1 MPDLRRW
8 RPAGRALLPE
18 LQPHPR
24 PRPSWGLLLV
34 PGTAATAEYRSAG
47 ARTKLP
53 RSEPQVPS
61 GLLLQRNAAGTPGEP
76 GTLVVPERCLSR
88 AAESG
93 QSHRAPAGDRRPAA
107 GEIGGSYRQG
117 PAGIARGSVRA
128 ERGAR
133 RDP

>member
-18 LQPHPR
+18 LQPYPR
-24 PRPSWGLLLV
+24 PRPSWRLLLV
-34 PGTAATAEYRSAG
+34 PGTPAPAEYRPAG
-47 ARTKLP
+47 ARTKFP
-53 RSEPQVPS
+53 GAEPQVSS
-61 GLLLQRNAAGTPGEP
+61 GLLLQRDAAGTAGEP
-76 GTLVVPERCLSR
+76 RTFVVPERRLSR

-107 GEIGGSYRQG
+107 GEIGGSRREG
-117 PAGIARGSVRA
+117 SARTARGGVRA
-128 ERGAR
+128 QRGAR